1 MGMTKRLSPTRNMKY
16 GLDIDGVVCDFLSGA
31 RSLADKLKIDV
42 SDRELVLDYEFLPDE
57 YEKVLEDYPFWLNMK
72 PIRSSW
78 HVVNDLFSAGHDV
91 YFITSRR
98 KESSILATTRWL
110 NEWNFMYSD
119 VRFTNGK
126 GKVDLYKELELDM
139 FVDDDPQVVSDISEI
154 GLGILMN
161 QIYNEYDE
169 SRVRI
174 DDLSDLYQLSGGL

>member
-1 MGMTKRLSPTRNMKY
+1 
-16 GLDIDGVVCDFLSGA
+16 
-31 RSLADKLKIDV
+31 
-42 SDRELVLDYEFLPDE
+42 
-57 YEKVLEDYPFWLNMK
+57 MK

-78 HVVNDLFSAGHDV
+78 HVVNDLFSSGHDV

-98 KESSILATTRWL
+98 KEASMLATCRWL

-119 VRFTNGK
+119 VSFTNGK

-139 FVDDDPQVVSDISEI
+139 FVDDDPQVISDISEI

-161 QIYNEYDE
+161 QTYNEHDE
-169 SRVRI
+169 TRVRI